1 MQVIIQSD
9 ELFCMLFELLQFEIA
24 YVGAAMLFDSSWRNE
39 FRAYQNSKFCEND
52 LVVQISK
59 AIFCST
65 SFKGCR
71 TLRKMF

>member
-1 MQVIIQSD
+1 MWV
-9 ELFCMLFELLQFEIA
+9 
-24 YVGAAMLFDSSWRNE
+24 AAMLFDSSWRNE
-39 FRAYQNSKFCEND
+39 FRAYQNSKFCEN
-52 LVVQISK
+52 VVQISK